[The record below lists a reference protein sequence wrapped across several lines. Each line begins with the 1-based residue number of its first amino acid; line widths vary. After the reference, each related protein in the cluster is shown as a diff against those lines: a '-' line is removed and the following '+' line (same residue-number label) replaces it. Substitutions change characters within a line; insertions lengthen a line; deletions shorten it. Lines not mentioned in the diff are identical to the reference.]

1 MPRYPH
7 HAFAPTQAV
16 SDSPDDLLST
26 LLKPDFLNLP
36 GLRFGGAPTPHS
48 FLLTYLFLCTPK
60 SSLSPDVARL
70 LRHFQAAKNYAKL
83 CTLVMHARNFPA
95 NQKKRVIY
103 GQIEHSGKGG
113 IKETASFVI

>member
-1 MPRYPH
+1 M
-7 HAFAPTQAV
+7 
-16 SDSPDDLLST
+16 
-26 LLKPDFLNLP
+26 LKPDFLNLP
-36 GLRFGGAPTPHS
+36 GLRFGGAPTPHA

-60 SSLSPDVARL
+60 NRSSPDVTGL

-113 IKETASFVI
+113 IKETASFVIELKSLHSVQKTAS